1 MNFGYDSLI
10 GICAAF
16 LTTLSFVPQIIKAN
30 HTRRMKDVSRYLMVL
45 FTTGSILWII
55 YGILHEDLVIIGA
68 NATAATFNL
77 ILLYYSFA
85 YAVPTWELISVD
97 LLLHLVIPCL
107 TDGTSCRDLDVP
119 IKIEETPF
127 IWNNHIFIFI
137 VISPVLVTNS
147 CTLSTYRE

>member
-16 LTTLSFVPQIIKAN
+16 LTTLSFVPQIVKAN

-85 YAVPTWELISVD
+85 YAVPT
-97 LLLHLVIPCL
+97 
-107 TDGTSCRDLDVP
+107 
-119 IKIEETPF
+119 
-127 IWNNHIFIFI
+127 
-137 VISPVLVTNS
+137 
-147 CTLSTYRE
+147 